1 MIIIHIGVRRYSY
14 FKKSKLDDGFF
25 SFFIRTDCFC

>member
-14 FKKSKLDDGFF
+14 FKKSKHDNGFF
-25 SFFIRTDCFC
+25 GFFIRYNCL